1 MKTALLLP
9 LAFVAGAHGFALFAP
24 YLAVFLAV
32 LAAAQLLR
40 RRRVAWVLRHT
51 AHASETPTLEM

>member
-1 MKTALLLP
+1 VKTALLLP
-9 LAFVAGAHGFALFAP
+9 LAFLAGAHGFALFAP
-24 YLAVFLAV
+24 YLALFLAF

-40 RRRVAWVLRHT
+40 RRRVACVLRRT